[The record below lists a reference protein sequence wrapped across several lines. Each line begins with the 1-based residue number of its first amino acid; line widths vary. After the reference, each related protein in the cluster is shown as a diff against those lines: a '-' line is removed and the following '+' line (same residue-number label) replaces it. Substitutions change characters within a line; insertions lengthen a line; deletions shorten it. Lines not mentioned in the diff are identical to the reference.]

1 MSLSKVL
8 IVEDES
14 ITALDIEDILSSLG
28 YLVIGIVESGAE
40 AIAAAERKQPDLI
53 LMDINL
59 KGQMDGVE
67 AAREIQSRFQIPVVY
82 LTAFGDEVTLQ
93 RTALTEPYGYILKPI
108 HANDINATI
117 KMAIARHHAEKR
129 VIEVALTQQAQ
140 SLLDLH
146 TLYTGTL
153 SHELRSQLSAIQLSS
168 DILRLHYELI
178 SEARRSKC
186 FLRIQAAIQNMTILL
201 DELIVFSQNNYSHI
215 QCQPVDLDLVSF
227 CEDLIEEV
235 RLITLPNTNLE
246 LVINLSTPF
255 TKFDPKLLRHILI
268 NLLSNAVKYSPQG
281 GEIFLTLDRSDTEFC
296 VEVKDRGIGI
306 PPDYLSTMFQVFR
319 RASNVGEIKGTGI
332 GLVIVKQFVD
342 AHGGQIKVNS
352 TLGQGTTFLV
362 TLPIL

>member
-1 MSLSKVL
+1 
-8 IVEDES
+8 
-14 ITALDIEDILSSLG
+14 
-28 YLVIGIVESGAE
+28 
-40 AIAAAERKQPDLI
+40 
-53 LMDINL
+53 
-59 KGQMDGVE
+59 
-67 AAREIQSRFQIPVVY
+67 
-82 LTAFGDEVTLQ
+82 
-93 RTALTEPYGYILKPI
+93 
-108 HANDINATI
+108 
-117 KMAIARHHAEKR
+117 
-129 VIEVALTQQAQ
+129 
-140 SLLDLH
+140 
-146 TLYTGTL
+146 
-153 SHELRSQLSAIQLSS
+153 
-168 DILRLHYELI
+168 
-178 SEARRSKC
+178 
-186 FLRIQAAIQNMTILL
+186 MTILL